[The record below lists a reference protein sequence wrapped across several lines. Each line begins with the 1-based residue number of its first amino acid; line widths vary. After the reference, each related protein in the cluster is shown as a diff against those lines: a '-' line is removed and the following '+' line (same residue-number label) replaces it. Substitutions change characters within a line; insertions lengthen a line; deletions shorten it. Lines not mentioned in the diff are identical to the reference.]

1 MGPTAVPDG
10 ILTLSDVLFQ
20 ETYTE
25 AVPETSST
33 NYNSGCKTTRF
44 QI

>member
-1 MGPTAVPDG
+1 MGPTAVEDG
-10 ILTLSDVLFQ
+10 ILTLSDILFQ
-20 ETYTE
+20 EIYTA

-33 NYNSGCKTTRF
+33 NYKSDREARF